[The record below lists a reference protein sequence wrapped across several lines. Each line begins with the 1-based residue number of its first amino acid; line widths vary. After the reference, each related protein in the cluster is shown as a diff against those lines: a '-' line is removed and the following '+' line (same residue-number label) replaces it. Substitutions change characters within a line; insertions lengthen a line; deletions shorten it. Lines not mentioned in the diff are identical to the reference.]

1 MDRAN
6 LRISLNGNNAFRLNL
21 AENAT
26 EQIRLVAPVSGS
38 FSGKITV
45 DTTEGWSL
53 NPTYVPKYGE
63 IVIYSD
69 RTVVSDVVYPG
80 IKIGDNNSYVVDLP
94 FFGDDDT
101 NRIITLLEA
110 HVNNASVHVTPAE
123 KSFWNSKLNCELE
136 TENLVFTRN

>member
-38 FSGKITV
+38 FSGKITI

-69 RTVVSDVVYPG
+69 RTIVGNVVYPG

-110 HVNNASVHVTPAE
+110 HINNASVHVTPAE

>member
-1 MDRAN
+1 M
-6 LRISLNGNNAFRLNL
+6 
-21 AENAT
+21 
-26 EQIRLVAPVSGS
+26 
-38 FSGKITV
+38 
-45 DTTEGWSL
+45 